1 MLCSELVIVDKK
13 PPINQRWIA
22 IICTVN
28 SSSIVIMDIAVN
40 NRFDFNHGHTFGI
53 NFIELLFFQR
63 CEKTFHPGIIIAAA
77 GATHTLVSKSV
88 IKYP

>member
-53 NFIELLFFQR
+53 NFIELLFLKKKK
-63 CEKTFHPGIIIAAA
+63 KTFHPGIIIAAA
-77 GATHTLVSKSV
+77 GATHTLDG
-88 IKYP
+88 ICFF